1 LEIINKI
8 SRDDLIES
16 NLLVVVQKI
25 DELDRFIPRYDVIDE
40 VLKIFDNVDYSVDR
54 SGVIK
59 KASYLMGAISWAQP
73 FGAGN
78 KRTALLVSA
87 TYLHQ
92 NGIEVK
98 LIDDKELRKLLYEIQ
113 EQRSSL
119 QITVIEEII
128 FYISKIVDN
137 VWAKKI

>member
-1 LEIINKI
+1 MEIINKI
-8 SRDDLIES
+8 SRDDLIGS

-25 DELDRFIPRYDVIDE
+25 DELDRFIVRDDAIDE
-40 VLKIFDNVDYSVDR
+40 VLKIFNDVDYTPDR
-54 SGVIK
+54 AGVIK
-59 KASYLMGAISWAQP
+59 KATYLMGAISWAQP

-87 TYLHQ
+87 TYLHH

-98 LIDDKELRKLLYEIQ
+98 LIDDKELRKLLYKVQ

-119 QITVIEEII
+119 PISIIDEII
-128 FYISKIVDN
+128 FYISRMVDS
-137 VWAKKI
+137 V

>member
-1 LEIINKI
+1 M
-8 SRDDLIES
+8 IES
-16 NLLVVVQKI
+16 NLLVLVQKI
-25 DELDRFIPRYDVIDE
+25 DDLDIFIPRYDAIDE
-40 VLKIFDNVDYSVDR
+40 VLKIFNDVDCSPDR

-87 TYLHQ
+87 TYLHH
-92 NGIEVK
+92 NGIEIK
-98 LIDDKELRKLLYEIQ
+98 LINDKELRKLLYKVQ

-119 QITVIEEII
+119 PISVIEEII
-128 FYISKIVDN
+128 FYISKIVDS
-137 VWAKKI
+137 V